1 MAYFYLN
8 QDRVDRGGKI
18 VADIVCGALL
28 LFFALAFFGLFGGMV
43 AFIIL
48 EAGLIGIDFMVP
60 DENADAGAVIR

>member
-1 MAYFYLN
+1 
-8 QDRVDRGGKI
+8 
-18 VADIVCGALL
+18 
-28 LFFALAFFGLFGGMV
+28 MV